1 MSGGRTERL
10 CGADDIKPGEARRFV
25 VGDRAI
31 AVVRIED
38 DFYALGDVCSHQNIS
53 LSEGEVHADTREL
66 ECWKHGSAFSLETG
80 APNSL
85 PATRAVPTFVIR
97 RDGDDLLVEVPA

>member
-1 MSGGRTERL
+1 MNVRTERL
-10 CGADDIKPGEARRFV
+10 CGADEISSGEARRFV
-25 VGDRAI
+25 VDGHAI
-31 AVVRIED
+31 AVVRID
-38 DFYALGDVCSHQNIS
+38 DDYYAIGDVCTHQNIS
-53 LSEGEVHADTREL
+53 LSEGEVHPDTREL

-85 PATRAVPTFVIR
+85 PATRATPVFTLR